1 MDTLDVPVG
10 DEGDAHHEAML
21 DATFTGFFVAARAA
35 VIRFLNRLE
44 ADRGMVEDVTQ
55 EAFLAVRAR
64 WDTVRGY
71 EDPKAWLMVVAKNQ
85 LRTHQRRRGRTPV
98 LFIDDITL
106 PDQPEPV
113 DAAEAEENLARW
125 IQLLPARQAEI
136 IGLVLEGW
144 PDRKIAVALGI
155 AHNTVREYKKI
166 ARGRLRELAEQD
178 GFRHPGGR
186 RRR

>member
-1 MDTLDVPVG
+1 MDVPIG
-10 DEGDAHHEAML
+10 DDGEAHRQAVL
-21 DATFTGFFVAARAA
+21 DATFTGFYSTNHAA

-64 WDTVRGY
+64 WDTVRGFS
-71 EDPKAWLMVVAKNQ
+71 DPTAWLMVVAKNK
-85 LRTHQRRRGRTPV
+85 LRTHQRRRGRTPT

-106 PDQPEPV
+106 PDLPEPV
-113 DAAEAEENLARW
+113 DSAEAEEYLARW
-125 IQLLPARQAEI
+125 IQLLPGRQAEI

-155 AHNTVREYKKI
+155 SHNTVREYKVI
-166 ARGRLRELAEQD
+166 ARRRLQELAEQD
-178 GFRHPGGR
+178 GFRTPAGR